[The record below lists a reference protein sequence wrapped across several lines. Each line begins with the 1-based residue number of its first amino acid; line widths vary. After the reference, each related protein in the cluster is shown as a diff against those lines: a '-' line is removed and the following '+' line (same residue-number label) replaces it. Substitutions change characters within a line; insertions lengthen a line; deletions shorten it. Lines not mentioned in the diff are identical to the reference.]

1 VANFLK
7 DIEEHLAGES
17 VEAVVVDPLDRWSS
31 HRQAR
36 DAGITFGVPVPW
48 EQAKGWFD
56 YEYDDG
62 YGGSDCH
69 PVYIWTATRVLF
81 VVEYDGATSMASV
94 PRCPTVCE
102 PEMNGCSDP
111 PGS

>member
-36 DAGITFGVPVPW
+36 DAGITFGVPV
-48 EQAKGWFD
+48 
-56 YEYDDG
+56 
-62 YGGSDCH
+62 
-69 PVYIWTATRVLF
+69 RVLF